1 MCQLESEGAGVE
13 WSWERRGPSP
23 SVSAPELS
31 KPASVNHVSQARPG
45 VISDQS
51 VSSERPG
58 SILCFMSDEAA
69 RVPSPDTRES
79 VTKEEDS
86 RSHVNTHHQ
95 EAALQQY
102 AQGLYFVQK

>member
-1 MCQLESEGAGVE
+1 
-13 WSWERRGPSP
+13 
-23 SVSAPELS
+23 
-31 KPASVNHVSQARPG
+31 
-45 VISDQS
+45 
-51 VSSERPG
+51 
-58 SILCFMSDEAA
+58 MSDEVA

-86 RSHVNTHHQ
+86 RSHVNTQHQ

>member
-1 MCQLESEGAGVE
+1 MELGAPRAGPECQCSRAQQASISEPRQSG
-13 WSWERRGPSP
+13 
-23 SVSAPELS
+23 
-31 KPASVNHVSQARPG
+31 QAPG
-45 VISDQS
+45 VISDHL